1 MPPPPNVVNGAANG
15 DQNMNGWDQYLHMK
29 EEEHEDMKIL
39 SALIILNSPMER
51 PPSAIFGK
59 LWEIS
64 SFRVCTDEGANCH
77 YHTKDN
83 DNNENSSCSSDS
95 GKINNYITDLIR
107 GELDPL

>member
-1 MPPPPNVVNGAANG
+1 MDMNS
-15 DQNMNGWDQYLHMK
+15 DQ
-29 EEEHEDMKIL
+29 EEEHEDIMKIL

-59 LWEIS
+59 LWAIS
-64 SFRVCTDEGANCH
+64 SFRDCTDGVANCR

-107 GELDPL
+107 GGLDPL

>member
-1 MPPPPNVVNGAANG
+1 
-15 DQNMNGWDQYLHMK
+15 MNGWDQYSHMK

-59 LWEIS
+59 LWAIS
-64 SFRVCTDEGANCH
+64 SFRDCTDGVANCR

-95 GKINNYITDLIR
+95 GMINNYIPDLIR